1 MSRNDPGY
9 SMANDER
16 ADAGGNN
23 KIENVAKKGARRA
36 AGAIAQLLKKAVMK
50 VGAFLIRHPV
60 ILLVLLAVGVAVFV
74 VIMLMKGVGD
84 FVDVFTRTK
93 ETAYVPKIES
103 TNKYAMENEFD
114 EWTSEGDPDR
124 TELLLEGINIA
135 NTGKDINN
143 NDVSDEQKKLVADI
157 VDPLTR
163 SSYFGLSPADIQN
176 VLKACSYNPN
186 DNRGSNGDFF
196 STADVNYGVLNIW
209 TEWLPTGGY
218 IRHFDWDDSKRNVST
233 VDGQAYPDDNLYGT
247 EDSSGIERERDAKD
261 PVNLRFATHWQEV
274 VALAQYY
281 SNDHYSEWGEAEE
294 SQYDADAPKFL
305 DETNTDGYYMTDEAL
320 GEIIDFFTY
329 KRKYKYFP
337 ISDHFHNKAD
347 TFYRSKKMAEGK
359 YSVGYRIH
367 YVGDYFDATVYFTP
381 DAAVDTF
388 SNAFDTVTYQYTPT
402 SGVASYNEMTNTLD
416 CPSPSGDYC
425 CGRWTVTDPN
435 ALLEGIREFCPH
447 YYEAGQAGQEQY
459 IYGWADA
466 TIQQFMEY
474 LTALPATGADG
485 NNRSAYYEELFDCYR
500 KKFYRVSYEGWQT
513 GEFNSKL
520 QEIQA
525 AHPGWTPIYPLRK
538 NLVQSMDDL
547 RAGVPSGWTMDL
559 SLADMG
565 SSSDYGHSTTNAG
578 YPFHSY
584 GVAFVGH
591 PVGGVGGSIPSNGS
605 TNTETSAYTGRAT
618 FSRSI
623 YLVTA
628 HVSGETH
635 YYPDV
640 ERDNVYIDEATGERY
655 GIVPIDD
662 GALVPLLDH
671 SDNMTID
678 QVRSMCQYLYEL
690 FDRPDLPFN
699 SDATVQALY
708 DWQES
713 TGQPITGALA
723 LILTEGTYNKGSVN
737 SVNEADHW
745 NFWNYEP
752 YGSEPWYTNPGS
764 SRHWLDVK
772 TLVNGDFPQALIHIM
787 NKFYNNVWLG
797 KTRGGIGQPTYYEM
811 SFRGYGFPT
820 TLEDAK
826 ATADDFNYCFCPWWG
841 SPAFMKTGDEQYIY
855 PNMNAR
861 DRRKLLEAAGIKTTN
876 TIGEKLEACANW
888 YIKHVPK
895 YGTDTYD
902 YLGTE
907 DNPFGA
913 VYVGGSQKVRA
924 DCSGFAAAFVSSLVD
939 MEVYT
944 TDSENSA
951 TESNSF
957 GQALIAAGYSL
968 HRIDEFDNADN
979 FPIGSVLIQKKSE
992 NGGSGHVEI
1001 VVGSNGDGTLSTFG
1015 WGGKQSEYPSG
1026 SLSIYLK
1033 GDELA
1038 TSYNRYRYVWLY

>member
-347 TFYRSKKMAEGK
+347 TSLPLEEDGGREVFCRLS
-359 YSVGYRIH
+359 
-367 YVGDYFDATVYFTP
+367 
-381 DAAVDTF
+381 DT
-388 SNAFDTVTYQYTPT
+388 
-402 SGVASYNEMTNTLD
+402 L
-416 CPSPSGDYC
+416 
-425 CGRWTVTDPN
+425 CGR
-435 ALLEGIREFCPH
+435 
-447 YYEAGQAGQEQY
+447 
-459 IYGWADA
+459 
-466 TIQQFMEY
+466 
-474 LTALPATGADG
+474 
-485 NNRSAYYEELFDCYR
+485 LF
-500 KKFYRVSYEGWQT
+500 
-513 GEFNSKL
+513 
-520 QEIQA
+520 
-525 AHPGWTPIYPLRK
+525 
-538 NLVQSMDDL
+538 
-547 RAGVPSGWTMDL
+547 
-559 SLADMG
+559 
-565 SSSDYGHSTTNAG
+565 
-578 YPFHSY
+578 
-584 GVAFVGH
+584 
-591 PVGGVGGSIPSNGS
+591 
-605 TNTETSAYTGRAT
+605 
-618 FSRSI
+618 
-623 YLVTA
+623 
-628 HVSGETH
+628 
-635 YYPDV
+635 
-640 ERDNVYIDEATGERY
+640 
-655 GIVPIDD
+655 
-662 GALVPLLDH
+662 
-671 SDNMTID
+671 
-678 QVRSMCQYLYEL
+678 
-690 FDRPDLPFN
+690 
-699 SDATVQALY
+699 
-708 DWQES
+708 
-713 TGQPITGALA
+713 
-723 LILTEGTYNKGSVN
+723 
-737 SVNEADHW
+737 
-745 NFWNYEP
+745 
-752 YGSEPWYTNPGS
+752 
-764 SRHWLDVK
+764 
-772 TLVNGDFPQALIHIM
+772 
-787 NKFYNNVWLG
+787 
-797 KTRGGIGQPTYYEM
+797 
-811 SFRGYGFPT
+811 
-820 TLEDAK
+820 
-826 ATADDFNYCFCPWWG
+826 
-841 SPAFMKTGDEQYIY
+841 
-855 PNMNAR
+855 
-861 DRRKLLEAAGIKTTN
+861 
-876 TIGEKLEACANW
+876 
-888 YIKHVPK
+888 
-895 YGTDTYD
+895 
-902 YLGTE
+902 
-907 DNPFGA
+907 
-913 VYVGGSQKVRA
+913 
-924 DCSGFAAAFVSSLVD
+924 
-939 MEVYT
+939 
-944 TDSENSA
+944 
-951 TESNSF
+951 
-957 GQALIAAGYSL
+957 
-968 HRIDEFDNADN
+968 
-979 FPIGSVLIQKKSE
+979 
-992 NGGSGHVEI
+992 
-1001 VVGSNGDGTLSTFG
+1001 
-1015 WGGKQSEYPSG
+1015 
-1026 SLSIYLK
+1026 
-1033 GDELA
+1033 
-1038 TSYNRYRYVWLY
+1038 